1 MELTER
7 LDSVGFDKDLSG
19 LTDMKVSHVWLGYG
33 DALFLEC
40 DRLKKEKQALSKKD
54 GTFKT
59 LLVGQVTFMLSC
71 AWRVENRYT
80 VAYGIDSG
88 QRMLS
93 HRTKKMVGSSIESV
107 KTTGRIP
114 ELTIA
119 LQNGQ
124 VIRTF
129 QSFKGPPQW
138 SIGFDDLALIN
149 IEPEWKTNDVSVWL
163 RFQNRSYMRCYCF
176 DEATF
181 KPKKFL
187 RKYGL

>member
-1 MELTER
+1 M
-7 LDSVGFDKDLSG
+7 
-19 LTDMKVSHVWLGYG
+19 
-33 DALFLEC
+33 
-40 DRLKKEKQALSKKD
+40 
-54 GTFKT
+54 
-59 LLVGQVTFMLSC
+59 LVGQVTFMLEC
-71 AWRVENRYT
+71 MWQVENRYS

-88 QRMLS
+88 QRILS
-93 HRTKKMVGSSIESV
+93 HRAKKMAGARIESV

-114 ELTIA
+114 ELTIT
-119 LQNGQ
+119 LQSGQ

-129 QSFKGPPQW
+129 QSFKGPPKW

-163 RFQNRSYMRCYCF
+163 CYQNRSYVRCYCF